1 MAKRFK
7 KPDITGDLFGNQAP
21 KVTPKP
27 TPLAKLPKVDRLLTE
42 AEKRKY
48 KQIFQV
54 TPYPYKK
61 LSEFKADI
69 AKRRNKGGTIGL

>member
-1 MAKRFK
+1 MAKQFR

-54 TPYPYKK
+54 TPYASKT
-61 LSEFKADI
+61 LSQFKADI

>member
-21 KVTPKP
+21 RVTPKP